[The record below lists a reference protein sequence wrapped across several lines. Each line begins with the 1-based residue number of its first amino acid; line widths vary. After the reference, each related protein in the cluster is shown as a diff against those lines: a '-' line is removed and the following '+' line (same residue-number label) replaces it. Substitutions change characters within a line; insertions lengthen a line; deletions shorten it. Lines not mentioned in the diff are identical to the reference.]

1 MGYYQFRNGDV
12 AMLCTDWNQ
21 EDTPKVIV
29 DGDLSFEVHP
39 VDGPLY
45 RVVFGDGAIGIFYAS
60 ELKPVS

>member
-1 MGYYQFRNGDV
+1 VHR
-12 AMLCTDWNQ
+12 NQ

-29 DGDLSFEVHP
+29 DGELSFEVHP